1 MGVGVTE
8 RGVKESGIYRDRK
21 RDDIE
26 REREMETGLTL
37 HSVHSGS
44 LHFTLRSISDKESN
58 NYISK

>member
-8 RGVKESGIYRDRK
+8 RGGKESGIYRDRK

-44 LHFTLRSISDKESN
+44 LHFTL
-58 NYISK
+58 